1 MALQGIDVS
10 NFKDIDVSKARD
22 FVVVQTTWGVG
33 GFNGTN
39 LYDGVSTIAD
49 RQYQSALA
57 AGKRTAYMHYY
68 MGNDPAAEADF
79 AYRHNQGY
87 IGNGILMIDWEEGDN
102 PHVNNAGRFEQVLTA
117 FEQRFGGPGIVYYQQ
132 SLYDMC
138 KPIADRHNWGSF
150 VAQYANTDPTGVQ
163 ETPWNEGAYD
173 CAMRQYSSTGDIGVG
188 TAVDLDKFY
197 GDLAAWDAYASAQG
211 RHTVTIPV
219 PPAPVDLLS
228 THVHYRLHE
237 LGGGWLDEVT
247 DFGGGDNGFAG
258 MPFASHDLLSVRVD
272 EGSLRYR
279 VHVLG
284 GDWQEWVD
292 RSDIND
298 TVNGC
303 AGLMGQAIDGV
314 QLYYTTPAGKPLSQ
328 AWYRAQTASREG
340 WLDTV
345 CDDGTSYGG
354 DDFAGMLGEPLDR
367 LQIAICDQNPYR

>member
-1 MALQGIDVS
+1 MTYQDITQYNAACYTQGRPYGITSITIHWWGDPGSHPTFEGVIQTFTSGARGTSAHYVAEEGRVACLVS
-10 NFKDIDVSKARD
+10 PDDRAWACGD
-22 FVVVQTTWGVG
+22 GVG
-33 GFNGTN
+33 VGSGGNDQSISIECN
-39 LYDGVSTIAD
+39 PRQSDGDYRTIAELVRD
-49 RQYQSALA
+49 LRA
-57 AGKRTAYMHYY
+57 A
-68 MGNDPAAEADF
+68 
-79 AYRHNQGY
+79 
-87 IGNGILMIDWEEGDN
+87 
-102 PHVNNAGRFEQVLTA
+102 
-117 FEQRFGGPGIVYYQQ
+117 
-132 SLYDMC
+132 
-138 KPIADRHNWGSF
+138 
-150 VAQYANTDPTGVQ
+150 
-163 ETPWNEGAYD
+163 
-173 CAMRQYSSTGDIGVG
+173 
-188 TAVDLDKFY
+188 Y
-197 GDLAAWDAYASAQG
+197 GDLPLYPHNHWFNTQCPGTYDLARIDRIARGLPDTGHSAP
-211 RHTVTIPV
+211 TPAN
-219 PPAPVDLLS
+219 PDPAPAPVSLS

-237 LGGGWLDEVT
+237 LGGGWLDEVV

-284 GDWQEWVD
+284 GDWLDWVD

-303 AGLMGQAIDGV
+303 AGLIGQAIDGV